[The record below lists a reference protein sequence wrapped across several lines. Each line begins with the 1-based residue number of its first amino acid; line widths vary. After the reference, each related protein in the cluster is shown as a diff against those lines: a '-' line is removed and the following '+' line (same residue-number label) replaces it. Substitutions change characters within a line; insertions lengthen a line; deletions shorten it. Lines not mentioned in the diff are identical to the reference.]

1 MSSASTGRYQSRFLN
16 LLLEKSQQ
24 LSDRMGQAARQVQTT
39 TIWTVQLLMYP
50 LYAMF
55 QTGRLVG
62 KQLQQTVSQKR
73 PGLPGSKPRSSAV
86 AKVQSPPKSQPTKQP
101 ETALATVS
109 ESEADLPLPPL
120 TDKPNDPPL
129 TRLFHKLINWMET
142 STVAVKVNL
151 FKESKLKHLPP
162 TAATAQN
169 LSGEN
174 MGIGAGLKATQAP
187 PTEDSLFL
195 KSIDIASATLRE
207 RTVAQLEAGQFPQWQ
222 EMTDAVVDNTR
233 SFWEPVK
240 NWYMWQGDYPLNL
253 EDEDLTRDLWAE
265 PSSATLAKAAS
276 ANQTAQTQTFVPA
289 SASDL
294 AENPLPQLVQVV
306 QKSEAVIRTT
316 ITEWF
321 GKVNALVHIPT
332 VNSPNQGSMGAEERG
347 SRGAEELSL
356 STAALHP
363 TPYTLH
369 PTPYTLKNTAAFL
382 PLTVATVATTTI
394 QKVGQTVAEN
404 WGKIEAIAHSRA
416 SHQLT
421 LKDPATAET
430 TSTLTQTETPVTG
443 MGEPETGRDYIET
456 KVVSVGYVK
465 HPLQVVLEAIDWV
478 MLRLEKIFLV
488 VRDWLLVTRDS
499 LFSSK

>member
-24 LSDRMGQAARQVQTT
+24 LSDRVGQAARQVQTT

-73 PGLPGSKPRSSAV
+73 LGLPVRKQGSSAV

-101 ETALATVS
+101 ETAIATVS
-109 ESEADLPLPPL
+109 EREADLPLPPL
-120 TDKPNDPPL
+120 TDKPNDPLL

-142 STVAVKVNL
+142 GTVAVKVNL
-151 FKESKLKHLPP
+151 FKESKLIHLPP
-162 TAATAQN
+162 TAATAKN
-169 LSGEN
+169 PPGEN
-174 MGIGAGLKATQAP
+174 MGNGAGLGATQGLQ
-187 PTEDSLFL
+187 TEDSSFL
-195 KSIDIASATLRE
+195 KSID
-207 RTVAQLEAGQFPQWQ
+207 RTVAQLEAGQLPQWQ

-233 SFWEPVK
+233 SLWEPVK
-240 NWYMWQGDYPLNL
+240 NWYMWQGEYPLNS
-253 EDEDLTRDLWAE
+253 EDDDLTRDLWAE
-265 PSSATLAKAAS
+265 PSSQTPAKAPAQT
-276 ANQTAQTQTFVPA
+276 QTAQTQTFVKA

-306 QKSEAVIRTT
+306 QKSEAVIRST
-316 ITEWF
+316 ISEWF
-321 GKVNALVHIPT
+321 GKVNTLVHIPT
-332 VNSPNQGSMGAEERG
+332 LSSPNQGSIRSMGSANELLC
-347 SRGAEELSL
+347 RGAP
-356 STAALHP
+356 LHR
-363 TPYTLH
+363 
-369 PTPYTLKNTAAFL
+369 
-382 PLTVATVATTTI
+382 
-394 QKVGQTVAEN
+394 Q
-404 WGKIEAIAHSRA
+404 
-416 SHQLT
+416 
-421 LKDPATAET
+421 T
-430 TSTLTQTETPVTG
+430 TSTLTQSETPVTG

-499 LFSSK
+499 LFRAN

>member
-24 LSDRMGQAARQVQTT
+24 LSDRVGQAARQVQTT

-73 PGLPGSKPRSSAV
+73 PGLPGSKSRSSSV
-86 AKVQSPPKSQPTKQP
+86 AKVQSPPKPQPTKPP
-101 ETALATVS
+101 ETAIATVS

-142 STVAVKVNL
+142 GTVAVKVNL
-151 FKESKLKHLPP
+151 FKESKLIENHLPP
-162 TAATAQN
+162 TAATARN
-169 LSGEN
+169 ISGEKA
-174 MGIGAGLKATQAP
+174 GIGAGLKATQAP
-187 PTEDSLFL
+187 QTEDSLFL
-195 KSIDIASATLRE
+195 KSIDIASATLRD
-207 RTVAQLEAGQFPQWQ
+207 RSVAQLEAGLEAGQFPQWQ

-233 SFWEPVK
+233 SLWEPVK
-240 NWYMWQGDYPLNL
+240 NWYMWQGDYPHNL
-253 EDEDLTRDLWAE
+253 EDDDLTSDLWAE
-265 PSSATLAKAAS
+265 PSSPTPSSLLGGGATS
-276 ANQTAQTQTFVPA
+276 ANQTAQTQTA
-289 SASDL
+289 QTQTA
-294 AENPLPQLVQVV
+294 QLVQVV
-306 QKSEAVIRTT
+306 QKSEAVIRST
-316 ITEWF
+316 ISEWF

-332 VNSPNQGSMGAEERG
+332 VNSPNQGSGGAEVQG
-347 SRGAEELSL
+347 SGGAGEQGRKEEGGKRKEDASENSLFSLLSSL
-356 STAALHP
+356 SSAAHPMAPPPADGGSLCTSAPPHLCTSVGERSRTAAPLH
-363 TPYTLH
+363 
-369 PTPYTLKNTAAFL
+369 
-382 PLTVATVATTTI
+382 
-394 QKVGQTVAEN
+394 
-404 WGKIEAIAHSRA
+404 S
-416 SHQLT
+416 
-421 LKDPATAET
+421 ET

-499 LFSSK
+499 LFRTN